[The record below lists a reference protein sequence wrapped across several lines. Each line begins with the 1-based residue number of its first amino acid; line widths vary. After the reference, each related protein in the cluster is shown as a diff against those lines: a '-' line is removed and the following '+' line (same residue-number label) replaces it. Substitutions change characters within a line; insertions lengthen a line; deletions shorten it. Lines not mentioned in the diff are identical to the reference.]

1 MVKCPKGTI
10 KNPETQNCVLI
21 DGKVGK
27 RILLERKLKRSASR
41 KSPRKRSKCPKGTI
55 KNPETQNCV
64 LIDGKVGKR
73 ILLERKLKR
82 SASRKSPRNK
92 KCPKGTIKNPET
104 QNCVLIDGKVGKR
117 ILLER
122 KLKRSASR
130 KSPRNK
136 KCPKGTIKNPETQ
149 NCVLI
154 DGKVGKRI
162 LLERK
167 LKRSA
172 SSKSPRN
179 KKCPT
184 GTIFEKTTKDCVLIE
199 GEAGK
204 RILLE
209 KKLKELASRGTKKRP
224 SDLIWH
230 SDTKKW
236 VLIDGRVGKNILLA
250 KKLESNSSASI
261 STSSSSFPSTSIST
275 SSSSF
280 PPASISSLSSSTFPS
295 TSINTS
301 SSVPFIISSSNSSSL
316 SDDLLTPLPKPI
328 GIHISNLPP
337 RPVPSLPTRTPLLP
351 KPIGIHISN
360 LPPRPVPSLPTRT
373 PLLPQPLPTR
383 LRSPE
388 PRTPLLPKPLPTLSR
403 SRSRSR
409 SRSPEPRTPVLPQPL
424 RTRSRSRSPSP
435 EPRIKP
441 KVHFDRLPPPI
452 KRPSRSPSQ
461 FTRSPSPSRLPT
473 RIEPTVF
480 LPSPTIPEETNKD
493 QFFPFGPFISKKI
506 KISDIKEDCNYIK
519 HWEKGMET
527 GSGEVG
533 KTRIV
538 RYKTGNYEYVLKSQK
553 KDTKFTSQFRAEIQA
568 LLELQGT
575 DLVPK
580 IYDVWTCNT
589 MGYIIMEK
597 LYNCDN
603 IDPQELYEKI
613 REKLRILRD
622 RGWLHVD
629 THDGNVMCTSSGEPV
644 IIDFGYA
651 VKRKEGGDNATYP
664 EHPKSQDV
672 KKGGWGV
679 ALPWKFLE
687 VMQEVNFHE
696 SFNPYGSKDKNIK
709 KYHTRQNQKDYKNM
723 QRKYKEAQQNLREEF
738 KYRYAEDVLDQMSK
752 YQQQY
757 GT

>member
-1 MVKCPKGTI
+1 M
-10 KNPETQNCVLI
+10 
-21 DGKVGK
+21 
-27 RILLERKLKRSASR
+27 KRS
-41 KSPRKRSKCPKGTI
+41 RS
-55 KNPETQNCV
+55 
-64 LIDGKVGKR
+64 
-73 ILLERKLKR
+73 
-82 SASRKSPRNK
+82 KSPRNK

-136 KCPKGTIKNPETQ
+136 KCP
-149 NCVLI
+149 
-154 DGKVGKRI
+154 
-162 LLERK
+162 
-167 LKRSA
+167 
-172 SSKSPRN
+172 
-179 KKCPT
+179 T
-184 GTIFEKTTKDCVLIE
+184 GTIFEKSTKDCVLIE
-199 GEAGK
+199 GKAGK

-280 PPASISSLSSSTFPS
+280 PSTSISTSSSFPS
-295 TSINTS
+295 TSISTS

-360 LPPRPVPSLPTRT
+360 LPPRSVPSLLTRT
-373 PLLPQPLPTR
+373 PLLPEPLPTR

-403 SRSRSR
+403 SRS
-409 SRSPEPRTPVLPQPL
+409 
-424 RTRSRSRSPSP
+424 PSP
-435 EPRIKP
+435 EPRIKQ
-441 KVHFDRLPPPI
+441 VHFDRLPPPT
-452 KRPSRSPSQ
+452 KRPSPSPSP
-461 FTRSPSPSRLPT
+461 FIRSPSPSRLPI
-473 RIEPTVF
+473 RIEPTAF
-480 LPSPTIPEETNKD
+480 LPPPTIPETNKD
-493 QFFPFGPFISKKI
+493 QFFPFGPLISKKI
-506 KISDIKEDCNYIK
+506 SGIREDCNYLRIWK
-519 HWEKGMET
+519 KGMMT

-538 RYKTGNYEYVLKSQK
+538 TYKSNKYEYVLKSQK

-575 DLVPK
+575 NLVPK
-580 IYDVWTCNT
+580 IYDVWTCKT
-589 MGYIIMEK
+589 KGYIIMEK
-597 LYNCDN
+597 LYPCD
-603 IDPQELYEKI
+603 ISPQELYEKI
-613 REKLRILRD
+613 GEKLRILRD

-672 KKGGWGV
+672 NKGGWGV

-696 SFNPYGSKDKNIK
+696 SFNPYGSKDRNIR
-709 KYHTRQNQKDYKNM
+709 KYATRQNEKDYKNM
-723 QRKYKEAQQNLREEF
+723 QRKYKEAQQNLREQYN
-738 KYRYAEDVLDQMSK
+738 YRYEQDVLDQMSK
-752 YQQQY
+752 YQRLY